1 MILLP
6 TLNRTAL
13 LERFMESYID
23 TDAEVPVLVL
33 VDAADLEK
41 NHKHYDQLER
51 NAPLIEMP
59 MTIVN
64 TGKAVSMG
72 DKVRFVWDRVKDSKW
87 VGILNDDHVC
97 ITPEWDKKVDALIDG
112 TNMVSTNDGNWN
124 FGVRV
129 CGLTAWSMGLLNAAQ
144 FPIYP
149 RNLQHLYI
157 DDVWKAIGESTG
169 CWLETNKIDIHHKH
183 ALKGEMEKDETFKK
197 VYAQGSWEYDSKE
210 FRHFM
215 EQDFKDTCARI
226 SALRQAHAQK
236 QKFG

>member
-6 TLNRTAL
+6 TLNRIEL
-13 LERFMESYID
+13 LKRFLTSVRD
-23 TDAEVPVLVL
+23 TNCTTPGIVLA
-33 VDAADLEK
+33 DSNDIENHKKEYNDLELP
-41 NHKHYDQLER
+41 HGWSF
-51 NAPLIEMP
+51 A
-59 MTIVN
+59 N
-64 TGKAVSMG
+64 TGKNVSMG
-72 DKVRFVWDRVKDSKW
+72 DKVRHAFEFLMPDNLKW

-97 ITPEWDKKVDALIDG
+97 ITPEWDKKVEALIDG

-129 CGLTAWSMGLLNAAQ
+129 CGLTAWSTGLLEAVG

-169 CWLETNKIDIHHKH
+169 CWLETNKVNIEHRHVYLGK
-183 ALKGEMEKDETFKK
+183 MEQDETFKK
-197 VYAQGSWEYDSKE
+197 VNLAASWEYDAKE
-210 FRHFM
+210 FKQFL
-215 EQDFKDTCARI
+215 EQDFKDVCARV